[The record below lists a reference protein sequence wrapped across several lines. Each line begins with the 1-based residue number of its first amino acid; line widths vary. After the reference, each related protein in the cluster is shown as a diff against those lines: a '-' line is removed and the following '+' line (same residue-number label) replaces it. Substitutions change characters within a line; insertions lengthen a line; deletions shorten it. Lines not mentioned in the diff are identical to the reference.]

1 MLVGGLA
8 VYYTDAIWLRV
19 TACRINRQTG
29 GPTNA
34 VYSEMFQTTDIQLT
48 EKKSSHYSGKWR
60 HETQN
65 SEQQKENDETNYS
78 LEMFIEEGH
87 LLSICHYKFLN

>member
-29 GPTNA
+29 GHTNA
-34 VYSEMFQTTDIQLT
+34 VYSEMLQTTDIQLT
-48 EKKSSHYSGKWR
+48 EKKS
-60 HETQN
+60 
-65 SEQQKENDETNYS
+65 
-78 LEMFIEEGH
+78 FI
-87 LLSICHYKFLN
+87 LLPVSDVTKLKTPNNRKKMTKQITV